1 MLATN
6 IIAYLYTAAAYNSAA
21 LQLMVGQANLAAE
34 KMNLPGPLP
43 IVVNAATNSWEV
55 LSPAHGLCGTLN
67 TTNYY
72 FWFSRG
78 RLTGIGQRNWFKKIS
93 PPLKDED
100 DITNRISLIDTNGA
114 YQLATQWLADLSID
128 VPALEKKFPPHIAQ
142 STIHVPTTN
151 QLGKVEVARV
161 PIPVFEIGWNDRPAI
176 ILGGNP
182 VFLKIYGP
190 AKSLLNFG
198 IRGGMLD
205 QIPFTSPSLQVTN
218 AAELIGPLPSPDH
231 YVKQL
236 FGGGAAYETV
246 KSPDHVE
253 AWLLNTDPDTY
264 EDGKPTIR
272 VRPKIL
278 GVERAEAF
286 SNILLNFDSYAWT
299 EMKMCSPE
307 FGLGLRFVRGNDQVE
322 FLFCFDCDILEV
334 THNGQ
339 KRQENFDFAH
349 NELVWAAQDAFPW
362 DNALGKLETSN
373 EESARKEYEAILK
386 Q

>member
-6 IIAYLYTAAAYNSAA
+6 IIAYLYTTAAYNSAA
-21 LQLMVGQANLAAE
+21 LQLMVGHANLAAE
-34 KMNLPGPLP
+34 KINLPGPLP
-43 IVVNAATNSWEV
+43 IIVSATTNNYEI
-55 LSPAHGLCGTLN
+55 LSPAHGLSGSFN
-67 TTNYY
+67 WSNFY
-72 FWFSRG
+72 FVFTRG
-78 RLTGIGQRNWFKKIS
+78 HLTSIGQHDWVHKIS

-100 DITNRISLIDTNGA
+100 DSTNRISLIDTNGA
-114 YQLATQWLADLSID
+114 YQLATQWLADLSVD
-128 VPALEKKFPPHIAQ
+128 VPAFEKKFPPHIAQ
-142 STIHVPTTN
+142 STIYVRTTN
-151 QLGKVEVARV
+151 QLGKVKVAHV
-161 PIPVFEIGWNDRPAI
+161 PIPVFEIGWGNRPTLF
-176 ILGGNP
+176 LGMNP
-182 VFLKIYGP
+182 VFVKIYGP
-190 AKSLLNFG
+190 AKSLINFG
-198 IRGGMLD
+198 IRGGMHD
-205 QIPFTSPSLQVTN
+205 QIPFSSPPLQVTN
-218 AAELIGPLPSPDH
+218 AAELIGSLPPPDH

-246 KSPDHVE
+246 KSPDYVQ

-272 VRPKIL
+272 VGPKKL
-278 GVERAEAF
+278 EFEHAEAF

-339 KRQENFDFAH
+339 KKQENFDFAH